1 MSLRRGFKAE
11 AAALAREV
19 RVELELGPLDR
30 LVPSELAGHLDIP
43 VIALSDLLT
52 TLPNA
57 RHFLSVDR
65 NAFSALTVFDGHRRM
80 ILHNDSHSQARQN
93 SNLAHEL
100 AHALLRHE
108 PGPALDSRSGC
119 RHWNDTNEHE
129 AAWLSGELLV
139 TSDMALA
146 VARGRLTAHQA
157 QQRLGVNDAMLK
169 WRINKVGADKR
180 VERERA
186 GWRANS
192 TQTSP
197 QTCRLATREVL

>member
-1 MSLRRGFKAE
+1 MALRRGFKAE
-11 AAALAREV
+11 AEALAHEI

-30 LVPSELAGHLDIP
+30 LVPSELARHLDIP
-43 VIALSDLLT
+43 VIPLSNLST

-57 RHFLSVDR
+57 RHFLSVER

-80 ILHNDSHSQARQN
+80 IVHNDSHSPARQN

-108 PGPALDSRSGC
+108 PVPALDCITGC
-119 RHWNDTNEHE
+119 RYWNDTNEHE

-146 VARGRLTAHQA
+146 VARGRLTEHQA
-157 QQRLGVNDAMLK
+157 RQRFGVSDAMLK
-169 WRINKVGADKR
+169 WRINKVGANKR
-180 VERERA
+180 AERERA
-186 GWRANS
+186 GRRANS
-192 TQTSP
+192 PPSTP
-197 QTCRLATREVL
+197 QPCRVAHS